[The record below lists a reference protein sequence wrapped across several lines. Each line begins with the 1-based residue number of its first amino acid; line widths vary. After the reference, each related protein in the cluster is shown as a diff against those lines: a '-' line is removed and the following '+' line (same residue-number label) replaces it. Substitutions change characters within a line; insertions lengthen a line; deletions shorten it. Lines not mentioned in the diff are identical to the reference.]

1 MNYITKNNQSVAIN
15 FRVSPEVKQSL
26 DKLSNKLFTTKTKTL
41 RFMIEYFNEM
51 KTEEMLERKTLLE
64 VQNLRKRMSKCN
76 AELNRIANRRTPAG
90 DSI

>member
-1 MNYITKNNQSVAIN
+1 MNYIEKKNQSVAIN

-64 VQNLRKRMSKCN
+64 VQNLRDRMSKCN
-76 AELNRIANRRTPAG
+76 AELNRITNRRKSAS